1 MAEHCYVREND
12 AVGAMRWLDLA
23 MERDRR
29 RHEDEFVAVSP
40 PLLWKSKCH
49 RRWARTA
56 ADTPG

>member
-1 MAEHCYVREND
+1 VRLKVEYNPMAEHYYVREND

-40 PLLWKSKCH
+40 PLL
-49 RRWARTA
+49 
-56 ADTPG
+56 